1 MYFESEFPGSVQDVP
16 LKNEQLISP
25 DTTKLNPQD
34 ASSDSLRSPQAAQ
47 SVVALQEKTA
57 SPSSTALRKKSTPN
71 VSAKRKPRKLAVNFG
86 APKSSE

>member
-1 MYFESEFPGSVQDVP
+1 MHFEPEFSGSLQDVP

-25 DTTKLNPQD
+25 DTTKLHPLD
-34 ASSDSLRSPQAAQ
+34 ASSDPLKSPQTAQ
-47 SVVALQEKTA
+47 PVVALQEKRA
-57 SPSSTALRKKSTPN
+57 SPSSTALRKKSN